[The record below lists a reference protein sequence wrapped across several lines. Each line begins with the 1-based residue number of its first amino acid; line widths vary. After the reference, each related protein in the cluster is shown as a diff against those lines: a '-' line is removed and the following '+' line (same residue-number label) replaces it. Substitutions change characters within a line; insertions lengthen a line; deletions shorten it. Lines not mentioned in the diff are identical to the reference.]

1 MAEVAFEVPD
11 SLDEV
16 AAIANKKIQTTELF
30 SRNAPLDIASDARV
44 LNAAFSDELLQ
55 DYVNSDTIELGE
67 NHVIVVRV
75 AEQESQRTQSLDEVK
90 ADIELALVA
99 EKSQL
104 AAKTWAKEVV
114 AKIRAGEDTTPL
126 LAEMEIQWQQ
136 QQGVARTGSSLESSV
151 VEKLFQLSLD
161 VMHNTDVVDLFN
173 GDVALVQ
180 LTSVNPASA
189 IPDGAEFGLRKRLSS
204 TRAQFVYGEFIASL
218 RAQAEV
224 TIY

>member
-1 MAEVAFEVPD
+1 VA
-11 SLDEV
+11 
-16 AAIANKKIQTTELF
+16 K
-30 SRNAPLDIASDARV
+30 
-44 LNAAFSDELLQ
+44 
-55 DYVNSDTIELGE
+55 
-67 NHVIVVRV
+67 
-75 AEQESQRTQSLDEVK
+75 QESQRTQSLDEVK
-90 ADIELALVA
+90 GDIELALVA

-114 AKIRAGEDTTPL
+114 AKIRTGEDTTPL

-136 QQGVARTGSSLESSV
+136 QQGVARAGSSLESSV

-161 VMHNTDVVDLFN
+161 TMDNTDVVDLFN

-189 IPDGAEFGLRKRLSS
+189 IPDGAELGLRNRLSS
-204 TRAQFVYGEFIASL
+204 TRAQFIYGEFIASL

-224 TIY
+224 KIY